1 MGSPISSMCQYMEC
15 PGKRPSR
22 DADFSPLAEV
32 DLSLIQVDLSRIKVS
47 SLPDVLSPLR
57 SPSFV
62 LSGEAPIWQ
71 EVSVL
76 TPSELPSEVTHAS
89 VPSVSSVT
97 SVVSLGSDA
106 LVPSQDPRVPKS
118 STGCKSLGLAFR
130 KPTAGRVTIKTQER
144 CRDRNSWLVMR
155 SRNMRRCKNST
166 LSRSRYMTRVVRR
179 QPLISEAASGETE
192 QCEHVDRFMPGSEGI
207 GLS

>member
-1 MGSPISSMCQYMEC
+1 MGSPMSSMCQHMEC

-22 DADFSPLAEV
+22 DADFNPLAE
-32 DLSLIQVDLSRIKVS
+32 VDLSRIKVS
-47 SLPDVLSPLR
+47 SFPDVLSPLG
-57 SPSFV
+57 SPSFA

-89 VPSVSSVT
+89 VPSGSSAI
-97 SVVSLGSDA
+97 SAVSLGSDV

-118 STGCKSLGLAFR
+118 STGCKSLAWVFR
-130 KPTAGRVTIKTQER
+130 KPTAGRVTSKTQER
-144 CRDRNSWLVMR
+144 CGDRDSWLVMR
-155 SRNMRRCKNST
+155 SRNMRRCKNNT
-166 LSRSRYMTRVVRR
+166 LSRCRYLTWVVRR
-179 QPLISEAASGETE
+179 QPLISEAASSETE